1 MAVAEEGGGT
11 SFWRLVRSRNF
22 GLLWGSSGL
31 SGIGDQFDLIAFPWL
46 VLAITG
52 DPVAVGLV
60 IAVGNI
66 PPVFF
71 LLVGGALVDRFSPR
85 TVMLASNGARFAL
98 VAGLATLVLTGVTDL
113 WVIYVFAAFKGVADS
128 FYYPGQLAILPR
140 IVPSGLL
147 RQSNAVIHTTTELSG
162 FAGPA
167 LAGGLIA
174 LLSGGGASAAEG
186 DNTGIGL
193 AFAVASLTFL
203 VSSIMLLLM
212 RRSSAE
218 PEAASAEADEPGM
231 LSSIKQGVR
240 YVVMARVT
248 LVVFL
253 LIAGVELLIEGP
265 ITVGIPIVADTRLR
279 EGALALGVIASAFAG
294 GSVLGAVLA
303 GTLPPPRGALGP
315 TIVTLIAL
323 TGVCLMPFGIL
334 TSMWVGAALTLVIGT
349 LNGYADVQFTSWLQ
363 GRTPQAMLGRVM
375 SLLMVASV
383 ALSPISVAASGALIK
398 LSLTWVFVGSGALVA
413 LFCIVMAFRREV
425 REIRVTEEAGG

>member
-1 MAVAEEGGGT
+1 MAERPGRTA
-11 SFWRLVRSRNF
+11 FWSLLRKRNF
-22 GLLWGSSGL
+22 GLLWGASGL
-31 SGIGDQFDLIAFPWL
+31 SAIGDQFDLIAFPWL
-46 VLAITG
+46 VLAVTG

-60 IAVGNI
+60 IAVGNV
-66 PPVFF
+66 PPIFF

-85 TVMLASNGARFAL
+85 TVMLASNGARVAL
-98 VAGLATLVLTGVTDL
+98 VTGLAVLVLAGVADL
-113 WVIYVFAAFKGVADS
+113 WLIFLFAAFKGVADS

-174 LLSGGGASAAEG
+174 LFSAGAASAGSG

-203 VSSIMLLLM
+203 VSSLMLLLM
-212 RRSSAE
+212 RSASADHE
-218 PEAASAEADEPGM
+218 AVREAAEEPGM
-231 LSSIKQGVR
+231 LSSIRQGIR
-240 YVVMARVT
+240 YVVMARAT

-253 LIAGVELLIEGP
+253 LIAGVELFIEGP
-265 ITVGIPIVADTRLR
+265 ITVGIPILADTRLR
-279 EGALALGVIASAFAG
+279 EGALALGVIMSAFAG

-303 GTLPPPRGALGP
+303 GMLPPPRGALGP
-315 TIVTLIAL
+315 TLVALIAL
-323 TGVCLMPFGIL
+323 IGLCLAPFGML
-334 TSMWVGAALTLVIGT
+334 TAMWVGAELTLVIGT
-349 LNGYADVQFTSWLQ
+349 MSGYADVQFTSWLQ
-363 GRTPQAMLGRVM
+363 GHTPQAMLGRVM

-398 LSLTWVFVGSGALVA
+398 LSLEWVFVGSGALVV
-413 LFCIVMAFRREV
+413 LFCIFMGLRREV
-425 REIRVTEEAGG
+425 HEIRVSDEAGR